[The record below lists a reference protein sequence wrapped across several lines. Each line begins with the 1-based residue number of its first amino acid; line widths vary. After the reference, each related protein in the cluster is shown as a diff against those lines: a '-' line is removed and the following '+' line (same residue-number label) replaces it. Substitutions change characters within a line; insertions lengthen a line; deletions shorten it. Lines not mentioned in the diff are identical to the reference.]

1 MYSAQSP
8 AESCGTAST
17 AMYGTGGAWGLRA
30 IEMVATRLNN
40 VHENDVPIAI
50 VQRRIAIHA
59 HDATAPSQ
67 ATTASAPDTTTTGD
81 DSAQGLH
88 MPEAAPQTEPIHPT
102 ELTMLKEVLN
112 ANELSVDGFTDQ
124 EFASLT
130 SLAKGKELDATD
142 QAAVLTE

>member
-1 MYSAQSP
+1 
-8 AESCGTAST
+8 
-17 AMYGTGGAWGLRA
+17 
-30 IEMVATRLNN
+30 
-40 VHENDVPIAI
+40 
-50 VQRRIAIHA
+50 
-59 HDATAPSQ
+59 
-67 ATTASAPDTTTTGD
+67 
-81 DSAQGLH
+81 

-124 EFASLT
+124 AFATLT

>member
-1 MYSAQSP
+1 
-8 AESCGTAST
+8 
-17 AMYGTGGAWGLRA
+17 
-30 IEMVATRLNN
+30 
-40 VHENDVPIAI
+40 
-50 VQRRIAIHA
+50 
-59 HDATAPSQ
+59 
-67 ATTASAPDTTTTGD
+67 
-81 DSAQGLH
+81 

-124 EFASLT
+124 EFATLT